1 MLGRA
6 VGRRRCGGGEE
17 ETFINLHW
25 NNTSCHFSTHLPCS
39 LCSRG

>member
-1 MLGRA
+1 M
-6 VGRRRCGGGEE
+6 VEGGEE

-25 NNTSCHFSTHLPCS
+25 NNTSCHFSTHLPGS